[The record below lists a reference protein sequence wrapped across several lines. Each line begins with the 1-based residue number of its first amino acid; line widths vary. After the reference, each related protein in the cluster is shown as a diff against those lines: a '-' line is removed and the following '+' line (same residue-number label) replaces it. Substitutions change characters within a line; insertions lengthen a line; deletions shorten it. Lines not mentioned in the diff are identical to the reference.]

1 MASRIQTLHQEVS
14 PISGKIKVRQYYD
27 VCELYVNDVKQ
38 SIWTD
43 NPSRFK
49 GTYWNGVVSVPLPD
63 SIKNP
68 RVLML
73 GLGGGTIPKL
83 FAQKYPE
90 SHIVS
95 IELDPIIA
103 QIAKDYFQIDQF
115 PQIEVIIADANRWL
129 EENAKKYLQY
139 FDVLCLDTYIS
150 DEFNFNTKNKDKIAQ
165 FLNYLSPDGT
175 IITNRIYDDENDKEL
190 KQYKKN
196 LSEHFNFVNEIIIEG
211 FSGCD
216 NLVIYAQSP
225 LSVN

>member
-38 SIWTD
+38 SIWSD
-43 NPSRFK
+43 NTARFK
-49 GTYWNGVVSVPLPD
+49 GTYWNGIVHIPLPD
-63 SIKNP
+63 SLQNP
-68 RVLML
+68 RLLML

-90 SHIVS
+90 SRSVS
-95 IELDPIIA
+95 IELDPTIA

-129 EENAKKYLQY
+129 EENMKKYYQY
-139 FDVLCLDTYIS
+139 FDVICLDTYIS
-150 DEFNFNTKNKDKIAQ
+150 DEFNFNTKNKDKIFQ
-165 FLNYLSPDGT
+165 FLNYLSPIGT

-190 KQYKKN
+190 IQYKKN
-196 LSEHFNFVNEIIIEG
+196 LLAHFNFVNEIIIEG
-211 FSGCD
+211 YSGCD
-216 NLVIYAQSP
+216 NLIIYAQSP
-225 LSVN
+225 LIVN